1 MENSTNTR
9 RIRRNREYWQQQIE
23 AWQRSGLTQAEYGRR
38 NDINPTYLSQWKS
51 RLSRAN
57 EKMPF
62 VEIQTASVVSD
73 RQPIIDIRL
82 EENLE
87 FRISVNLSSDRIA
100 KLFGWKGNSHV
111 AGEV

>member
-1 MENSTNTR
+1 MEALMENSTNTR

-23 AWQRSGLTQAEYGRR
+23 AWQRSGLTQAEY
-38 NDINPTYLSQWKS
+38 DLSQWKS